1 MPKEF
6 SRTQRVSELIQ
17 RELAY
22 LIQREMGDSHLGL
35 ITISTVEMSAD
46 LREARIYITVLEESN
61 TPIEQTVQSLNDAAR
76 LLRHHLSQRLTLRMT
91 PRLQFIYDSSLEKG
105 NRLLALIDSIKS
117 DDHNS

>member
-22 LIQREMGDSHLGL
+22 LIQRELGDSHLGL
-35 ITISTVEMSAD
+35 ITISTVEMSVD
-46 LREARIYITVLEESN
+46 LKAARVYITVLGSN
-61 TPIEQTVQSLNDAAR
+61 ATIEQTVQSLNDAAK
-76 LLRHHLSQRLTLRMT
+76 LLRHHLSQRLTLRTT
-91 PRLQFIYDSSLEKG
+91 PRLQFIYDSSLEQG

-117 DDHNS
+117 DDPHS

>member
-6 SRTQRVSELIQ
+6 SRTQRVKELIQ

-22 LIQREMGDSHLGL
+22 LIQRELGDFHLGL
-35 ITISTVEMSAD
+35 ITISAVEMSSD
-46 LREARIYITVLEESN
+46 LKEARVYITVLESR
-61 TPIEQTVQSLNDAAR
+61 TPIEQTVQALNDAAG

-91 PRLQFIYDSSLEKG
+91 PRLQFFYDSSLETG

-117 DDHNS
+117 DNHNS

>member
-6 SRTQRVSELIQ
+6 SRTQRVRELIQ

-35 ITISTVEMSAD
+35 ITISEVEISPD
-46 LREARIYITVLEESN
+46 LKEARVYITILGSN
-61 TPIEQTVQSLNDAAR
+61 TSTEKTVQSLNDAAG
-76 LLRHHLSQRLTLRMT
+76 LLRHHLAQRLTLRTT
-91 PRLQFIYDSSLEKG
+91 PRLQFVYDSSLETG

-117 DDHNS
+117 DNHNS

>member
-22 LIQREMGDSHLGL
+22 LIQREIGDSHLGL
-35 ITISTVEMSAD
+35 ITISMVEISTD
-46 LREARIYITVLEESN
+46 LKEARVYITVLGSN
-61 TPIEQTVQSLNDAAR
+61 TPIEQTMQSLNDAAK
-76 LLRHHLSQRLTLRMT
+76 LLRHHLSQRLTLRTT
-91 PRLQFIYDSSLEKG
+91 PRLQFIYDSSLEQG
-105 NRLLALIDSIKS
+105 NRLLALIDSIRS